1 MEEFFALKQAGGAG
15 GSLSCS
21 VLPGLSEP
29 CNYCVSSVHLLR
41 WVAPLQL
48 SAAARVSSAGEGAP
62 HLHPTLCCWRKREL
76 PASSSPQ
83 LACLPEHLKGGNQ
96 PCSLLTWCRCPVVQ

>member
-48 SAAARVSSAGEGAP
+48 SAAARVSSAGWRGCTSPPPHPVLLEKAGA
-62 HLHPTLCCWRKREL
+62 
-76 PASSSPQ
+76 
-83 LACLPEHLKGGNQ
+83 ACLVLPTACMFARASKGGEIS
-96 PCSLLTWCRCPVVQ
+96 PAPS